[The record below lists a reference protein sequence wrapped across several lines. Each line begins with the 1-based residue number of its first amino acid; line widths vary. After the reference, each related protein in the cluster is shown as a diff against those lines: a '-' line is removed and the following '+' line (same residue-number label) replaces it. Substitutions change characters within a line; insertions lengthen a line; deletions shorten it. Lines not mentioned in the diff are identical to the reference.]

1 MNEFL
6 EYEESKKSIK
16 SLNLDD
22 FSIEDLDKYTS
33 ELKDE
38 INKFDNF
45 NFVNACIR
53 RESFCVFCLLE
64 FLPLKR
70 SSTVIFPL
78 SLIVSFFFLEL
89 MRGVVFSFY
98 TFRDTP
104 GVYSN
109 SVL

>member
-38 INKFDNF
+38 IDR
-45 NFVNACIR
+45 VN
-53 RESFCVFCLLE
+53 LE
-64 FLPLKR
+64 KITKKKLI
-70 SSTVIFPL
+70 SEAENIFK
-78 SLIVSFFFLEL
+78 
-89 MRGVVFSFY
+89 
-98 TFRDTP
+98 
-104 GVYSN
+104 
-109 SVL
+109 